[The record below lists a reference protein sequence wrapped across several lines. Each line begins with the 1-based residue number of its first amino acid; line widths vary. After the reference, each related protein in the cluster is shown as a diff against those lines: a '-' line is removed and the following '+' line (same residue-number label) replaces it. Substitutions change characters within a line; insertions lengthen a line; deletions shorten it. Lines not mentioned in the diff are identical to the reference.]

1 MENWPRKYIF
11 SEASL
16 LSTGEG
22 KVCQRKHEGRIC
34 TSAFGLLSQVS
45 HVTWTC

>member
-22 KVCQRKHEGRIC
+22 EACQRKHEGRIC

-45 HVTWTC
+45 HVT